1 MGAGDLTA
9 AQIPDRVH
17 AAIAA
22 PQNVA
27 AASGIEVANA
37 GNVPFR
43 SDLAQCMAADD
54 LTAAQVPDR
63 VHAAV
68 AAPQDVAVEI
78 GVEVLCDCR
87 PVIID
92 NGADALVVADG
103 DAVGGSGQVDE
114 Q

>member
-27 AASGIEVANA
+27 AASGIKVANA
-37 GNVPFR
+37 GDLPFR
-43 SDLAQCMAADD
+43 SHLAQCMAADD

-68 AAPQDVAVEI
+68 AAPQNVAAAIAIEVAIEVNVQVI
-78 GVEVLCDCR
+78 WWRRVDRSADREVKGV
-87 PVIID
+87 
-92 NGADALVVADG
+92 LVAIV
-103 DAVGGSGQVDE
+103 
-114 Q
+114 